1 VLETAPPHRGGLA
14 GFLHSFS
21 RSSLLDEDTGRGGRS

>member
-1 VLETAPPHRGGLA
+1 VLAEVAQRRGRFA

-21 RSSLLDEDTGRGGRS
+21 RSSLLDEAEGGERR

>member
-1 VLETAPPHRGGLA
+1 VSQHRGKLA

-21 RSSLLDEDTGRGGRS
+21 RSSLLDETERAGHR